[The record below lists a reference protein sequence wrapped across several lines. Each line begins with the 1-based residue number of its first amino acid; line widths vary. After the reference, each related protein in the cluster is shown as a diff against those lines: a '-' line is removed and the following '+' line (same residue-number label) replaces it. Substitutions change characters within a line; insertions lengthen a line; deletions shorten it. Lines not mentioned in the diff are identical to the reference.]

1 MKLIVPLP
9 LSLAQMMMDPTATML
24 HGDED
29 MLDDLER
36 AKRANM
42 INMGMGMGGVLA
54 GGMGAGGGM
63 ADGIIPG
70 APGAA
75 GAAAAGMGFGMPG
88 GAAAAAAA
96 ARRRGILASTG
107 GGESIYGGTKSMYN
121 GYDGTAKSLYDGY
134 DGSPASNIRSDD

>member
-1 MKLIVPLP
+1 
-9 LSLAQMMMDPTATML
+9 MMMDPTARML

-42 INMGMGMGGVLA
+42 MGMGMGMGGMV
-54 GGMGAGGGM
+54 
-63 ADGIIPG
+63 DGVIPG
-70 APGAA
+70 QTTGV
-75 GAAAAGMGFGMPG
+75 GGGMGFGLPG
-88 GAAAAAAA
+88 GGPAAAAAAG
-96 ARRRGILASTG
+96 RRRGILTSTTG
-107 GGESIYGGTKSMYN
+107 ADSIYGGTKSMYN